1 MGRHRETFWY
11 ALKVFYNRVEPLR
24 KALKEARYDTYVPMT
39 VVEKYD
45 DGRLKYIQ
53 KPIVSSLMF
62 VCCTEKFLREFKNA
76 HSDDFLYYSEPGE
89 NTPAPISDREM
100 EIFRKATEL
109 AGTGAE
115 YLGSDT
121 CKYCVGDRVR
131 VTEGLYKGLEG
142 YIKRI
147 KHARKLIV
155 SIEGVAVVAISGI
168 HPQYLE
174 KIEQN

>member
-39 VVEKYD
+39 VEEKYD

-53 KPIVSSLMF
+53 KPIISSLMF
-62 VCCTEKFLREFKNA
+62 VCCTEKFLREFKNG
-76 HSDDFLYYSEPGE
+76 HNDDFLYYSEPGE
-89 NTPAPISDREM
+89 NTPAPISDRDM

-121 CKYCVGDRVR
+121 WKYCVGDKVR

-174 KIEQN
+174 KIEQH

>member
-76 HSDDFLYYSEPGE
+76 HSDDLLY
-89 NTPAPISDREM
+89 
-100 EIFRKATEL
+100 
-109 AGTGAE
+109 
-115 YLGSDT
+115 
-121 CKYCVGDRVR
+121 
-131 VTEGLYKGLEG
+131 
-142 YIKRI
+142 
-147 KHARKLIV
+147 
-155 SIEGVAVVAISGI
+155 
-168 HPQYLE
+168 
-174 KIEQN
+174 

>member
-1 MGRHRETFWY
+1 MS
-11 ALKVFYNRVEPLR
+11 V
-24 KALKEARYDTYVPMT
+24 AR
-39 VVEKYD
+39 
-45 DGRLKYIQ
+45 
-53 KPIVSSLMF
+53 
-62 VCCTEKFLREFKNA
+62 KFLREFKNG
-76 HSDDFLYYSEPGE
+76 HNDDFLYYSEPGE

-121 CKYCVGDRVR
+121 WKYCVGDKVR

-174 KIEQN
+174 KIEQH